1 MEKRTLLTI
10 IAEASIENA
19 IIQDI
24 KRLGAMG
31 YTLVEASGEGSRG
44 VRSSDWDQGRNVRIE
59 VICEEQVARRIVDH
73 LTQTYYKNY
82 AMAMY
87 LTAVDV
93 IRPDKF

>member
-10 IAEASIENA
+10 IAEASIETA

-24 KRLGAMG
+24 KRLGVKG
-31 YTLVEASGEGSRG
+31 YTLAEARGEGSRG
-44 VRSSDWDQGRNVRIE
+44 VRSGDWDQNRNVRIE
-59 VICEEQVARRIVDH
+59 VICEDRMAHRIVDH
-73 LTQTYYKNY
+73 LTQTYYKDY

-87 LTAVDV
+87 LTTVDV